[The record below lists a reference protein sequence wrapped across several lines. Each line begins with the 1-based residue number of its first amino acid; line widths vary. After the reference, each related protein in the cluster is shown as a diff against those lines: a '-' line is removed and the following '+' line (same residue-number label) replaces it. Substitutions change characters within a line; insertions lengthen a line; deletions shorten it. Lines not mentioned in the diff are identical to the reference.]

1 MGWTSYIIGTAIA
14 GGFLSISLVV
24 VGVLRRRR
32 VQEEIR
38 SADPVIDDD
47 DVERILASG
56 VLVKEDAPP
65 LDLDEIAEEEERFWE
80 SESWDGAEEF

>member
-14 GGFLSISLVV
+14 GGALSVALIV
-24 VGVLRRRR
+24 VGVRRRRR
-32 VQEEIR
+32 VREEIR
-38 SADPVIDDD
+38 GADPVIDDD

-56 VLVKEDAPP
+56 VLVKDDAPP

-80 SESWDGAEEF
+80 SESWDGAEEY